1 MNGQEIINIFRRYVG
16 DEGVDDDLALDLLN
30 TVKDMVEGD
39 RPWRMLVKEDSS
51 QTFGASDTYL
61 TSKDLP
67 DDFFSDIKLKLGTES
82 SDDYIEYDSCELEE
96 RRRFSASQR
105 YCIDLAGEVF
115 YVLGSVSQTYTI
127 YLYYIKETP
136 AITLITSPVWPTKF
150 QRLIPLLMAE
160 IHKGGV
166 DADTWNLEQ
175 ALRLS
180 KPGLILW
187 KAMQNW
193 DSVLKLKSMGG
204 RTPIRGTRTGRA
216 TSGRV
221 SDPDG
226 LLG

>member
-1 MNGQEIINIFRRYVG
+1 MNGQEIINTFKKYVD

-30 TVKDMVEGD
+30 TVKDMIEGD

-51 QTFGASDTYL
+51 KTFGAGDTYL

-67 DDFFSDIKLKLGTES
+67 DDFLYDIKLKLGIES
-82 SDDYIEYDSCELEE
+82 SNDYIDYEPCELEE

-105 YCIDLAGEVF
+105 YCIDWTEFVF

-136 AITLITSPVWPTKF
+136 AVTLTTEPVWPEKF
-150 QRLIPLLMAE
+150 QRLIPLMMAE

-180 KPGLILW
+180 KPGLLLY
-187 KAMQNW
+187 KTMVNW
-193 DSVLKLKSMGG
+193 DSVLKLKSMSG
-204 RTPIRGTRTGRA
+204 RTPIRGTRTGRV

-221 SDPDG
+221 PDSGG
-226 LLG
+226 LLR